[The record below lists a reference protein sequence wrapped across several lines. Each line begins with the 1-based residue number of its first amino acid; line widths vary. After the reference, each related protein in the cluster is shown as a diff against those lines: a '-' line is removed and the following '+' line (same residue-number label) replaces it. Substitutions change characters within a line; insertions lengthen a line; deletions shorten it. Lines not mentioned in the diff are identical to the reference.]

1 MAKGIRND
9 EPDARIVYADIFQLP
24 HWQSPTRSPM
34 SAYERAAQFS
44 SFNALEG
51 YEDMVGEEARVVG
64 QMEPL
69 TETEME
75 VLNQKINLIAD
86 VLEDGHHPILTFTY
100 FLNDSMKQG
109 GSYVTMTERVRKIDA
124 VNKKIQLYKKTGV
137 SESYMELDMNKIKDI
152 SGDLVDFI
160 SE

>member
-1 MAKGIRND
+1 MTKGIKSN
-9 EPDARIVYADIFQLP
+9 EPDARIVYADIIHLP
-24 HWQSPTRSPM
+24 HWQSPTRTPM

-51 YEDMVGEEARVVG
+51 YEDMVGEEARVVDT
-64 QMEPL
+64 QEEL

-75 VLNQKINLIAD
+75 ILNQKINLIAD
-86 VLEDGHHPILTFTY
+86 VIEDGHHPILTFTY

-124 VNKKIQLYKKTGV
+124 VGKKIQLFKTVGA
-137 SESYMELDMNKIKDI
+137 SKSYMELDMDKIRDI
-152 SGDLVDFI
+152 SGDLVGFI
-160 SE
+160 G

>member
-1 MAKGIRND
+1 MTKGLKSN
-9 EPDARIVYADIFQLP
+9 EPDARIVYADIIRLP
-24 HWQSPTRSPM
+24 HWQSPTRKPM

-51 YEDMVGEEARVVG
+51 YEDMVGEEAREVG

-69 TETEME
+69 TESEIE

-100 FLNDSMKQG
+100 FLNDQKKAG

-124 VNKKIQLYKKTGV
+124 VGRKIQLFRTVGASK
-137 SESYMELDMNKIKDI
+137 SYMELDMGRIKDI

-160 SE
+160 E

>member
-1 MAKGIRND
+1 MTKGIKSN
-9 EPDARIVYADIFQLP
+9 EPDARIVYADIIRLP
-24 HWQSPTRSPM
+24 HWQSPTRTPL

-64 QMEPL
+64 TQEEL

-75 VLNQKINLIAD
+75 IFNQKINLIAD
-86 VLEDGHHPILTFTY
+86 VIEDGHHPILTFTY

-124 VNKKIQLYKKTGV
+124 VEKKIQLFRTVGASK
-137 SESYMELDMNKIKDI
+137 SYMELDMDKIKDI
-152 SGDLVDFI
+152 SGELVNYI
-160 SE
+160 E